1 MIKFKQKSTMR
12 NFFIFLALSL
22 SLQAIAQN
30 TFFTIYNTHQTE
42 TTFDVIQ
49 LNDGSF
55 IIVGKRSTTSTEEDV
70 CGLIMKV
77 DENGNLLKEIT
88 LINQN
93 RTYYFIIDSVPNS
106 DNEYVVMGAMDS
118 IVGDELYS
126 SIIIC
131 RIDGQLNIISQHNFH
146 RQKNYKIYP
155 WKHTF
160 TNDSTMML
168 LIDSRTNT
176 QPTSPAIIVTEVRL
190 PADSIRSFIAEPE
203 IVSMP
208 GDIIYVPESDEFHVA
223 YFGGFL
229 TDLWD
234 IKILRLDH
242 KLNKIESLQSP
253 ERMFS
258 TPSITKLTDSTYLL
272 TATADI
278 QYGYAS
284 VRGISTYVM
293 DKNGNGMNGTQFY
306 NHPDTILYGGWKS
319 NTAIVNNSIFI
330 TGVYNID
337 PGSVPWQ
344 STPTWV
350 QITKL
355 DMDLNILS
363 DYFYGGDAVYYPYCI
378 LPTRDDGALIT
389 GVIWDF
395 QVPKQHDIFAMKVN
409 SDGIIVNVPENA
421 SMQTTEAI
429 LYPNPTREQITVDF
443 SRLYNSA
450 TLQLMD
456 ISGKTVFT
464 TQLTSNRQT
473 IDISALPA
481 GTYLYRICNT
491 KGLEETGKLV
501 VK

>member
-12 NFFIFLALSL
+12 NFFIFLAMSL
-22 SLQAIAQN
+22 SLQAMAQN
-30 TFFTIYNTHQTE
+30 TFFNIYNTHQIE
-42 TTFDVIQ
+42 TTFDAI
-49 LNDGSF
+49 LASDGSL
-55 IIVGKRSTTSTEEDV
+55 IIVGKRSTTITEEDV

-131 RIDGQLNIISQHNFH
+131 RIDGQLNIISQYNFH
-146 RQKNYKIYP
+146 HQKNYKIYP

-168 LIDSRTNT
+168 LIDTRTNT

-190 PADSIRSFIAEPE
+190 PADSIRSFISEPG
-203 IVSMP
+203 ILSMP

-234 IKILRLDH
+234 IKMLRLDN
-242 KLNKIESLQSP
+242 KLNKIESLQAP

-258 TPSITKLTDSTYLL
+258 TPCITKLTDSSYFL
-272 TATADI
+272 TATSRI
-278 QYGYAS
+278 EVGLQT
-284 VRGISTYVM
+284 VRTICVYKMDKHANGIS
-293 DKNGNGMNGTQFY
+293 GTQFY

-319 NTAIVNNSIFI
+319 NTVIVDNSIFI

-337 PGSVPWQ
+337 PLAVPWQ
-344 STPTWV
+344 STPTWI
-350 QITKL
+350 QITRL

-363 DYFYGGDAVYYPYCI
+363 DYFYGGDAVYYPYNI
-378 LPTRDDGALIT
+378 LQTQDNGALIT
-389 GVIWDF
+389 GIIWDF
-395 QVPKQHDIFAMKVN
+395 QVPKQLDIFAMKVN
-409 SDGIIVNVPENA
+409 SDGIIVNVPENV

-443 SRLYNSA
+443 SRLYTSA
-450 TLQLMD
+450 TLQLID

-481 GTYLYRICNT
+481 GTYVYKIFNQ
-491 KGLEETGKLV
+491 KGLEETGKLIV
-501 VK
+501 E

>member
-1 MIKFKQKSTMR
+1 MR

-22 SLQAIAQN
+22 SLQAMAQN
-30 TFFTIYNTHQTE
+30 TFFNIYNTHQIE
-42 TTFDVIQ
+42 TTFDAIQ
-49 LNDGSF
+49 INDGSF

-190 PADSIRSFIAEPE
+190 PADSIRSFISEAG
-203 IVSMP
+203 ILSMP

-234 IKILRLDH
+234 IKMLRLDN
-242 KLNKIESLQSP
+242 KLNKIESLQAP

-258 TPSITKLTDSTYLL
+258 TPCITKLTDSTYFLS
-272 TATADI
+272 ATSRIDI
-278 QYGYAS
+278 SFQYIRTICVYK
-284 VRGISTYVM
+284 M
-293 DKNGNGMNGTQFY
+293 DKHANGINGTQFY
-306 NHPDTILYGGWKS
+306 NNPDTILYAGFNE
-319 NTAIVNNSIFI
+319 NTAIVNGSIFL
-330 TGVYNID
+330 TGIYNID
-337 PGSVPWQ
+337 PWGVPWQ
-344 STPTWV
+344 STPTWI
-350 QITKL
+350 QITRL

-363 DYFYGGDAVYYPYCI
+363 DYFYGGDAAYYPYCI
-378 LPTRDDGALIT
+378 LPTSDNGALIT
-389 GVIWDF
+389 GIIWDF
-395 QVPKQHDIFAMKVN
+395 KEPKQLDIFAMKVN

-429 LYPNPTREQITVDF
+429 LYPNPAGEQFTVDF
-443 SRLYNSA
+443 SRLYTSA

-456 ISGKTVFT
+456 ISGKTVFR

-481 GTYLYRICNT
+481 GTYLYRISNP

-501 VK
+501 VE

>member
-1 MIKFKQKSTMR
+1 MNKLVFFL
-12 NFFIFLALSL
+12 FFIVLSL
-22 SLQAIAQN
+22 HTTAQN
-30 TFFTIYNTHQTE
+30 TFFNIFNTHQIE
-42 TTFDVIQ
+42 TTFDAIQ
-49 LNDGSF
+49 INDGSF
-55 IIVGKRSTTSTEEDV
+55 IIVGKRSTTTTEEDV

-77 DENGNLLKEIT
+77 DENGNLLKETT

-93 RTYYFIIDSVPNS
+93 RTYYFIIDSVPNTH
-106 DNEYVVMGAMDS
+106 NEFVVIGAIDS

-126 SIIIC
+126 SLIIT
-131 RIDGQLNIISQHNFH
+131 RIDGQLNINSQHNFH
-146 RQKNYKIYP
+146 RLKNYKIYP

-190 PADSIRSFIAEPE
+190 PADSIRSFISEPG
-203 IVSMP
+203 ILSMP

-223 YFGGFL
+223 YFGSFL

-234 IKILRLDH
+234 IKILRLDN

-258 TPSITKLTDSTYLL
+258 TPCITKLTDSTYLL

-278 QYGYAS
+278 EYGYAS
-284 VRGISTYVM
+284 VRGISTQVM

-319 NTAIVNNSIFI
+319 NTTIVDNSIFI

-378 LPTRDDGALIT
+378 IPTRDNGALIT
-389 GVIWDF
+389 GIIWDF
-395 QVPKQHDIFAMKVN
+395 QLPKQLDIFAMKVN
-409 SDGIIVNVPENA
+409 SEGIIVNAPENA

-429 LYPNPTREQITVDF
+429 LYPNPAGEQITVDF

-456 ISGKTVFT
+456 ISGKTVFRS
-464 TQLTSNRQT
+464 QLTSNRQT
-473 IDISALPA
+473 IDISVLPA
-481 GTYLYRICNT
+481 GTYLYRIFNP

-501 VK
+501 VE